1 MGKCSKKII
10 QKVSNFPKKHW
21 FWYTLIIA
29 FPTLWFSIIVPFW
42 GSMLGLQDNSGMTL
56 LGTILSFAFSLPVA
70 LWVILN
76 NYCSSKS
83 EKGRLEQLE
92 SEISYLGTITENVDK
107 ICDEK
112 YDQLRRTIEDV
123 KLGNLQSPQIVTR
136 PSNQLKRII
145 SGITSCLVE
154 FLKTSEQNF
163 QFKDFL
169 VSIAYCFPAD
179 DGKWKW
185 VDGMEERDF
194 TLDDLLAKDCK
205 STFKYLMK
213 TGKPYYFNNKKE
225 DAKNADRYYYNKQD
239 ELNYESGEP
248 VGSIFC
254 HNFKIK
260 KGSTVY
266 VDAYLSISTTKKRF
280 SVDDKDIC
288 NNTRDNMVSLVKDSF
303 GRRIGIE
310 LCLLYLE
317 FLSKNKT

>member
-1 MGKCSKKII
+1 MWGISKKII
-10 QKVSNFPKKHW
+10 QTISSFPKKHW
-21 FWYTLIIA
+21 FWYTLIMA
-29 FPTLWFSIIVPFW
+29 FPTVWFSIIIPFW
-42 GSMLGLQDNSGMTL
+42 GVILGLQDDSGVTL
-56 LGTILSFAFSLPVA
+56 LGIILSLVLSLPVA
-70 LWVILN
+70 AWMILN
-76 NYCSSKS
+76 NWYSSKF
-83 EKGRLEQLE
+83 EKERVERLE
-92 SEISYLGTITENVDK
+92 SEISYLGTITESVDK

-112 YDQLRRTIEDV
+112 YDRLRRIIEKV
-123 KLGNLQSPQIVTR
+123 KTGDIDPPQIVTR
-136 PSNQLKRII
+136 PNNQLKRII

-169 VSIAYCFPAD
+169 VSIAYCFPVD

-185 VDGMEERDF
+185 ADGMEERDF
-194 TLDDLLAKDCK
+194 TLDDLLAKECK
-205 STFKYLMK
+205 STFRYLMES
-213 TGKPYYFNNKKE
+213 GKPYYFNNKKE
-225 DAKNADRYYYNKQD
+225 NAKSVDRYCYNKQD
-239 ELNYESGEP
+239 ELNSESGEP

-260 KGSTVY
+260 RGSTVY

-280 SVDDKDIC
+280 SVDDNEIC
-288 NNTRDNMVSLVKDSF
+288 NNTKNNMVSLVKDSF